1 MAENLAPIPLLRRGD
16 PAHRFHARALNG
28 SQNYN
33 FDLAAGRHLLLLFFG
48 SAAEPASVAALQLVA
63 ANRSLF
69 DDVSA
74 CFFGITTNPADET
87 NQRIA
92 QSLPGIRFFLDYD
105 RRVSALYGAAPGTV
119 SGSHINRPHWVLLC
133 PQLRVLATYE
143 LDEGVSALAHL
154 SSVKGAEGR
163 SQWAPVLSLPNV
175 FEPELCQKLIQLYE
189 QNGGQQSGF
198 MRDEDGK
205 TVLKIDPTH
214 KIRSDFRITDMEL
227 RKSLVH
233 RIHDRIIPEI
243 QRAFQ
248 FNATRIER
256 YIVAC
261 YDANDG
267 GHFRPHRDN
276 TTRGTAHR
284 RFAVTINLNADDYEG
299 GNLRF
304 PEFGPSTYRASTGG
318 AIIFSCSLLHEATPV
333 TKGRRYAF
341 LPFLYDDA
349 AAAIREANN
358 RFLGDDVGVYQV
370 QKTNSTQSANF

>member
-1 MAENLAPIPLLRRGD
+1 LLV
-16 PAHRFHARALNG
+16 
-28 SQNYN
+28 
-33 FDLAAGRHLLLLFFG
+33 LFFG
-48 SAAEPASVAALQLVA
+48 SAAEPASAAALQLVA

-74 CFFGITTNPADET
+74 CFFGISTNPADET

-105 RRVSALYGAAPGTV
+105 RRVSALYGAASGTL

-143 LDEGVSALAHL
+143 LEEGVSALAHL
-154 SSVKGAEGR
+154 SAAKGAERG

-189 QNGGQQSGF
+189 QNGGRKSGF

-205 TVLKIDPTH
+205 TVLKIDPSH
-214 KIRSDFRITDMEL
+214 KIRSDLRITDMEL

-233 RIHDRIIPEI
+233 RIHDRIIPEM

-304 PEFGPSTYRASTGG
+304 PEFGPNTYRASTGG

-358 RFLGDDVGVYQV
+358 QFLGDDVGVYQV
-370 QKTNSTQSANF
+370 QKSNSTQSANF